1 MHLFSVIS
9 ATIAINHI
17 LSKFHSLDYIF
28 MAGNVCLAST
38 SLTQLAFKSNAFS
51 VILQNNGHQVPFWYR
66 WIAHM
71 QLPISQ

>member
-1 MHLFSVIS
+1 
-9 ATIAINHI
+9 
-17 LSKFHSLDYIF
+17 